1 MRLELQKKIILSR
14 NCRSQSVGIAFD
26 FLKIFDFFKEGAYNS
41 LKNKKLFLKEV
52 NL

>member
-26 FLKIFDFFKEGAYNS
+26 FVKIFDFFKEGVYNFFWKI
-41 LKNKKLFLKEV
+41 KNFF
-52 NL
+52 